1 MKIPHYLYP
10 KFYCYLLANNQE
22 TKIPLIKYYSNFK
35 ENENIKEMKE
45 TENKYKRENVI
56 FRKTYPRINK
66 GLEGHE
72 IIDFTSNFKTDVRQY
87 NIKNGWSN
95 AWRKMYEICERT
107 KFLPRKKDIRSLDI
121 CGFPGTFSLAINH
134 YLKTKTDNENFDW
147 YIQSYSEKGIGY
159 LKDQYGL
166 VKRYP
171 EKFLINDMGDI
182 TDSKEIDYLKDF
194 FKDKKCDIAT
204 SDCGLPNQ
212 ISEEE
217 YSRETQMTKIF
228 FGQYLAGVSVLRK
241 GGNFVMKYYHFYE
254 NFNISLIYLMSLNFR
269 KVYLLKPESS
279 RQFRGAEI
287 YILCLGF
294 KDNINESKYKSLI
307 KVLNDF
313 DAEKLTKS
321 LISYTQMEKEILNKI
336 EYRLSSYYRN
346 KFRLRYEKWNFID
359 TYIGHDIIDDTE
371 NYFKKRKIL
380 YHLVKKKEMNWY
392 RKYFDRMNYKRIK
405 NEDKIL

>member
-1 MKIPHYLYP
+1 
-10 KFYCYLLANNQE
+10 
-22 TKIPLIKYYSNFK
+22 
-35 ENENIKEMKE
+35 
-45 TENKYKRENVI
+45 
-56 FRKTYPRINK
+56 
-66 GLEGHE
+66 
-72 IIDFTSNFKTDVRQY
+72 
-87 NIKNGWSN
+87 
-95 AWRKMYEICERT
+95 MYEICERT

-182 TDSKEIDYLKDF
+182 TDSKEIDYLKDL

-212 ISEEE
+212 MIEEK

-254 NFNISLIYLMSLNFR
+254 NFNISLIYLMSLNFQ

-279 RQFRGAEI
+279 RQFRGAEV

-336 EYRLSSYYRN
+336 EYRLYSYYKN
-346 KFRLRYEKWNFID
+346 KFRLRDEKWKFID
-359 TYIGHDIIDDTE
+359 TYIGHDMINDTE
-371 NYFKKRKIL
+371 NYFKKRKSL
-380 YHLVKKKEMNWY
+380 YHLVKKKEMIWY
-392 RKYFDRMNYKRIK
+392 RKYFERMNYKRIE